1 MKRIKY
7 LLAVLCCPLL
17 LVQCQDKDNEET
29 YRELTTAEKQ
39 LVESGN
45 NFGFTLLQKVNE
57 SETDKN
63 VFLSPLSVS
72 IALGMTLNGAREET
86 FDMMRSTLEYEGLTQ
101 EEINRNYLSLIRLL
115 QGLDKKVIF
124 EIANSIWY
132 RNELTVQKQFISD
145 NQTYFDAEIA
155 AMDFEDPGSVDRINR
170 WVSDKTHQKIQ
181 SIIDKLD
188 PNLVMLLVN
197 AIYFKGTWSY
207 EFEKDKTHDDL
218 FVRGDG
224 SSVPCSMMMQT
235 GSFNYLHTEQYQAV
249 DLPYG
254 DGDFS
259 MTIIR
264 PNDGIGIDELIA
276 TFDQSR
282 MQSIISG
289 FNISTGT
296 IEMPKFKL
304 ELKYTLNDILKSMG
318 MEIAFIPEMA
328 DFSGIDSINGRH
340 LFISEVKHKT
350 FVDVNEEGT
359 EAAAVTS
366 VGVGTTSIGDEFY
379 FRADRPFLFLIKE
392 NRSQTVLFIGKV
404 ADPS

>member
-1 MKRIKY
+1 MFCFPF
-7 LLAVLCCPLL
+7 LF
-17 LVQCQDKDNEET
+17 VQCQET
-29 YRELTTAEKQ
+29 ERGIANRELTATEKQ

-45 NFGFTLLQKVNE
+45 NFGFKLLRKVNE
-57 SETDKN
+57 SEPDKN
-63 VFLSPLSVS
+63 VFISPLSVS